1 MAGRRLFCALLAGIL
16 IQLSG
21 VGRAEEPR
29 LPDLDSYIESAMQ
42 DWEIPGL
49 SLAIVKD
56 GKVVLAKG
64 YGLRRLGGTEPVD
77 ENTGFAAA
85 SITKTFTA
93 AAAATLVADGKMRWD
108 DRVIDHLP
116 AFRVHDSYATRDM
129 RLRDLLSHRSGLH
142 RGDMIWYY
150 SNFDRAEVLRRS
162 RHLEMKSPLR
172 SRFGYQNIMFTAA
185 GEAVGAA
192 AGTTW
197 DAYVKD
203 RFFTPLGMSNS
214 STSIKDLPRNAATPH
229 ASANGAYRPIDW
241 LQVDNIGAA
250 GSINSSAADL
260 AKWIKLQ
267 LAGGRLGDTTILRSE
282 DIAEMRKAHTA
293 LTVSKTRR
301 EYIPQSNLRAYGL
314 GWYMADYR
322 GKKVLYHGGRLDGM
336 SAHLALLP
344 DLNLGM
350 VALSNRGRS
359 SLPAALMYRIFDA
372 YLDAPPT
379 DWSGE
384 FLAWNSAYQGKRK
397 KRRAKVLD
405 KHKFGTRPSMP
416 LAGYVGFYDSP
427 VYGPLDIWPN
437 GEKLVVTR
445 NNRVIGDLTHWH
457 YDTFIANFRTH
468 ALRDR
473 LITFRIGNLGT
484 VDAIDLE
491 FSGEFVRSD
500 PPLTPELKKSM
511 TVDKDGFVGT
521 WMGRWN
527 NKQPHTLIVA
537 SVEGKSARSTYA
549 WARSDAFRVSK
560 EGSTPVAGTVT
571 DGTLTL
577 APFDGVAVTYTRRDD
592 NTLDATY
599 KDAAGERH
607 ATLRRIR

>member
-1 MAGRRLFCALLAGIL
+1 MAARRLFCAFLAGIL

-21 VGRAEEPR
+21 VGRAEEPH
-29 LPDLDSYIESAMQ
+29 LPDIDSYIESAMQ

-56 GKVVLAKG
+56 GKIIVAKG
-64 YGLRRLGGTEPVD
+64 YGLRRLGGAEPVD
-77 ENTGFAAA
+77 ENTVFAAA

-93 AAAATLVADGKMRWD
+93 AAVATLIADGKMRWD

-116 AFRVHDSYATRDM
+116 AFRLHDSYATHDM

-142 RGDMIWYY
+142 RGDLIWYY
-150 SNFDRAEVLRRS
+150 SDFNRTEVLRRL
-162 RHLEMKSPLR
+162 RHLELKSPLR
-172 SRFGYQNIMFTAA
+172 SRFGYQNIMFTTA

-192 AGTTW
+192 AGGSW

-203 RFFTPLGMSNS
+203 RFFTPLGMINS
-214 STSIKDLPRNAATPH
+214 STSIKDLPSNAATPH
-229 ASANGAYRPIDW
+229 AYVDGAYRPIDW

-267 LAGGRLGDTTILRSE
+267 LDGGKHNDTTILRTE
-282 DIAEMRKAHTA
+282 DIAEMRRAHTVIN
-293 LTVSKTRR
+293 VSKTRR

-350 VALSNRGRS
+350 VALSNRSRS
-359 SLPAALMYRIFDA
+359 SLPHALMYRIFDA

-379 DWSGE
+379 DWSSN
-384 FLAWNSAYQGKRK
+384 FLAWNSAYQAKRK

-405 KHKFGTRPSMP
+405 KHKYGTRPSMP
-416 LAGYVGFYDSP
+416 LAAYVGFYDSP

-437 GEKLVVTR
+437 GDKLVITR
-445 NNRVIGDLTHWH
+445 NDRVIGDLAHWH
-457 YDTFIANFRTH
+457 YDTFNADFRTH

-473 LITFRIGNLGT
+473 LITFHIGKLGK
-484 VDAIDLE
+484 VDAMNVELN
-491 FSGEFVRSD
+491 GEFTRSD
-500 PPLTPELKKSM
+500 PPLTPDLRKPM
-511 TVDKDGFVGT
+511 TANKTGFAGT
-521 WMGRWN
+521 WMGRWD
-527 NKQPHTLIVA
+527 NKQPHTLIVE
-537 SVEGKSARSTYA
+537 SVEGDTAKSTYA
-549 WARSDAFRVSK
+549 WARSDAFKVSK
-560 EGSTPVAGTVT
+560 EGSTPVAGIVT

-577 APFDGVAVTYTRRDD
+577 APFDGVAVTYTRQDD

>member
-1 MAGRRLFCALLAGIL
+1 MAARRLFCAFLAGTL

-21 VGRAEEPR
+21 AVWAEEPR
-29 LPDLDSYIESAMQ
+29 LSDLDSYIESAMRIWQ
-42 DWEIPGL
+42 TPGL

-77 ENTGFAAA
+77 ENTVFAAA

-129 RLRDLLSHRSGLH
+129 RLRDLLSHRSGVH

-172 SRFGYQNIMFTAA
+172 ARFGYQNIMFTAA

-229 ASANGAYRPIDW
+229 TSANGAYRPIDW
-241 LQVDNIGAA
+241 LRVDNIGAA

-267 LAGGRLGDTTILRSE
+267 LADGKLGDTTILRPE
-282 DIAEMRKAHTA
+282 DITEMRKAHTVIN
-293 LTVSKTRR
+293 VSKTRR
-301 EYIPQSNLRAYGL
+301 EYIPQSNFRAYGL
-314 GWYMADYR
+314 GWYMQDYR

-379 DWSGE
+379 DWSSE

-416 LAGYVGFYDSP
+416 PAGYVGFYDSP
-427 VYGPLDIWPN
+427 VYGPLDVWPS
-437 GEKLVVTR
+437 GDKLMVTR

-473 LITFRIGNLGT
+473 LITFRIGKTGT
-484 VDAIDLE
+484 VDAIDVE

-500 PPLTPELKKSM
+500 PPLTPDLQKPM
-511 TVDKDGFVGT
+511 TTNKTGFAGT
-521 WMGRWN
+521 WMGRWD
-527 NKQPHTLIVA
+527 NKQPHTLIIE
-537 SVEGKSARSTYA
+537 SVEGETAKSTYA
-549 WARSDAFRVSK
+549 WAPSEAFKVSK
-560 EGSTPVAGTVT
+560 AGSTPVAGTVA

-577 APFDGVAVTYTRRDD
+577 SPFDGVTVTYTRRNDS
-592 NTLDATY
+592 TLDATY
-599 KDAAGERH
+599 REDDIDRR

>member
-1 MAGRRLFCALLAGIL
+1 MVARRLFCTLLAGIL
-16 IQLSG
+16 IQISG

-29 LPDLDSYIESAMQ
+29 LTDLDSYVETAMRIWQ
-42 DWEIPGL
+42 TPGL

-56 GKVVLAKG
+56 GRVILAKG

-77 ENTGFAAA
+77 ENTVFAAA

-93 AAAATLVADGKMRWD
+93 AAVATLVANGKMRWD

-116 AFRVHDSYATRDM
+116 AFRLHDSYATHDM

-172 SRFGYQNIMFTAA
+172 ARFGYQNIMFTAA
-185 GEAVGAA
+185 GEAVGDA

-197 DAYVKD
+197 DAYIKD
-203 RFFTPLGMSNS
+203 QFFTPLGMSNS

-229 ASANGAYRPIDW
+229 ASRNGAYRPIDW

-267 LAGGRLGDTTILRSE
+267 LDGGKRGDTTILRTK
-282 DIAEMRKAHTA
+282 DIAEMRRAHTVIN
-293 LTVSKTRR
+293 VSKTRR

-379 DWSGE
+379 DWSSE
-384 FLAWNSAYQGKRK
+384 FLAWNSVYQAKRK

-416 LAGYVGFYDSP
+416 LAGYVGFYDSQ
-427 VYGPLDIWPN
+427 VYGPLDIWPS
-437 GEKLVVTR
+437 GDKLLVTR

-457 YDTFIANFRTH
+457 YDTFIANFRTRV
-468 ALRDR
+468 LRDR
-473 LITFRIGNLGT
+473 LITFRIGKTGT
-484 VDAIDLE
+484 VDAFDIE
-491 FSGEFVRSD
+491 FSGEFTRSD
-500 PPLTPELKKSM
+500 PPQTPDLRKPM
-511 TVDKDGFVGT
+511 TADKTSFVGT
-521 WMGRWN
+521 WMGRWD
-527 NKQPHTLIVA
+527 NKQPHTLIVE
-537 SVEGKSARSTYA
+537 SIEGKTAKSTYA
-549 WARSDAFRVSK
+549 WAPSDALKVSK
-560 EGSTPVAGTVT
+560 EGSTPIDGTVT

-577 APFDGVAVTYTRRDD
+577 SPFDDVTVSYTRRNDA
-592 NTLDATY
+592 TLDATY
-599 KDAAGERH
+599 KDGSGERR